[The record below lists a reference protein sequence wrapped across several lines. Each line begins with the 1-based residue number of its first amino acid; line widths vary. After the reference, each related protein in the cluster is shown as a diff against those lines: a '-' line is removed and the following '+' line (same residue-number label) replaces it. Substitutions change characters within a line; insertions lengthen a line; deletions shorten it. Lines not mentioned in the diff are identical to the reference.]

1 LEVLS
6 VKMNLYILSMV
17 ILVLSATVYQLA
29 AKFVPAGLSSWH
41 VFTTVYL
48 IGGLLCITAG
58 FLDTSKQTFWEAL
71 RGSNWAVI
79 VLGFAVVGIETGY
92 LLAFRAGWKLS
103 ITGVFSNVAAATLML
118 PVGVLLLKERLSLVN
133 VIGLILA
140 VVGLILVTRRA

>member
-1 LEVLS
+1 
-6 VKMNLYILSMV
+6 MNLYIVSMV

-29 AKFVPAGLSSWH
+29 AKFVPSGLSSWH
-41 VFTTVYL
+41 VFTIVYI
-48 IGGLLCITAG
+48 IGGLLCVVASL
-58 FLDTSKQTFWEAL
+58 FDTSKQTFWETL

-103 ITGVFSNVAAATLML
+103 VTGVFSNVAAATLML
-118 PVGVLLLKERLSLVN
+118 PVGILLLKERLSIVN
-133 VIGLILA
+133 VIGLVLA